1 MEEREREE
9 REEGRRLPRLAP
21 RFVDDDLN
29 QIVEGL
35 ANNRRMLEDRQD
47 QLQRGRERRREEAAR
62 PAHFQQVK
70 QQEEMIK

>member
-1 MEEREREE
+1 MHLERREEREREE
-9 REEGRRLPRLAP
+9 REEGRRLQRLAP

-35 ANNRRMLEDRQD
+35 ANNRRLLEDQP
-47 QLQRGRERRREEAAR
+47 QRGRERRREEAAR

-70 QQEEMIK
+70 